1 MAVVSPLKYNSGDL
15 QELSSGEVDDLKECA
30 IIEYASNPSVTLTYN
45 GSPSGGN
52 LTGAPTDTRYQS
64 GVAATSTTGFVPE
77 GVTGEP
83 TVVSTL
89 WNKIDQ
95 TIASTTALTDTDSK
109 RFPVY
114 YNGVSIQAMS
124 LTDFRDTFIHPALLL
139 YKDPANSKSGTYK
152 IHTAS
157 TLTNYTAVDSNP
169 IYTDTKA
176 LVASYTA
183 ANIGTA
189 GTTQSHYTAVNG
201 YYLLKRD
208 QESKPSRPQ
217 LLYIDSTNNLK
228 QYSDAEL
235 DALFESEMRHC
246 AATSTG
252 NSTALRYQWNSSS
265 GNKQTI
271 STVLDT
277 VLTGVT
283 GTYTTYYV
291 NTDDYRAQEFPNGT
305 ETSTGINFDIYGI

>member
-15 QELSSGEVDDLKECA
+15 QELSSGEVNDLKDCA
-30 IIEYASNPSVTLTYN
+30 IIEYASNPSVSLSYN
-45 GSPSGGN
+45 SSPSGGN

-64 GVAATSTTGFVPE
+64 GTASTSTTGFPNE
-77 GVTGEP
+77 ATTGEP

-95 TIASTTALTDTDSK
+95 TIASTTALSDTNSK

-114 YNGVSIQAMS
+114 YNSGSIQSMT

-139 YKDPANSKSGTYK
+139 YKDPSNSKSGSYK
-152 IHTAS
+152 VHTAS
-157 TLTNYTAVDSNP
+157 TLTNYTAIDSNP

-176 LVASYTA
+176 LLASYTA

-189 GTTQSHYTAVNG
+189 GTTQTHYSAVNG

-208 QESKPSRPQ
+208 QESKPTRPA
-217 LLYIDSTNNLK
+217 LLYIDSDNNLK

-283 GTYTTYYV
+283 GVHTTYYV